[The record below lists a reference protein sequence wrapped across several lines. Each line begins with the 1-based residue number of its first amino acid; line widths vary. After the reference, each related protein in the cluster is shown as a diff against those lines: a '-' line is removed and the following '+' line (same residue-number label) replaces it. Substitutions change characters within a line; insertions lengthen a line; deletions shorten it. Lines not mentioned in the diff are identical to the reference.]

1 MVRNPEQQLAKPT
14 NKTEQQQQQQQQKQ
28 SDDNQVNMGMHRF
41 YTGRQTLAQ
50 SSLPY

>member
-14 NKTEQQQQQQQQKQ
+14 NKTEQQQQQQQKQ
-28 SDDNQVNMGMHRF
+28 SDDNQVNMGMLRF

>member
-14 NKTEQQQQQQQQKQ
+14 NKTEQQQQQQKQ

>member
-14 NKTEQQQQQQQQKQ
+14 NKTEQQQQKQ